1 MFCTI
6 ITIVIFMGEVFSS
19 FYNFIMDTIDNMG
32 VYGPLLGSLFIVLES
47 IIPPL
52 PLFVFITINF
62 IAFGYVLGFII
73 SWVCT
78 IIGCVISYYLVK
90 KFLRNFV
97 VKKIKNIDLLTRCMN
112 YIENLSLTKITVIL
126 SIPFTPAFMMNIA
139 AGLVNMNF
147 KKFFIAILISKVFLV
162 YFWGFIGTSLVESF
176 QHPESLITVVI
187 MMLIAYGISL
197 VIKKVFKIN

>member
-1 MFCTI
+1 
-6 ITIVIFMGEVFSS
+6 MGEVFSN
-19 FYNFIMDTIDNMG
+19 FYNLIMDTIDSMG
-32 VYGPLLGSLFIVLES
+32 VYGPILGSLFIVLES

-62 IAFGYVLGFII
+62 IAFGNVIGFII
-73 SWVCT
+73 SWICT
-78 IIGCVISYYLVK
+78 IIGCLISYFLVK

-97 VKKIKNIDLLTRCMN
+97 VKKIKNIDLLTKCMN

-147 KKFFIAILISKVFLV
+147 KKFFIAILISKIFLV
-162 YFWGFIGTSLVESF
+162 YFWGFVGTSLVESF
-176 QHPESLITVVI
+176 QNPTSLITVVVI
-187 MMLIAYGISL
+187 MIIAYLMSF